1 MSSLEQN
8 RPFLRAEAPSHDLT
22 NLKLAQNQT
31 ELSTQIAELRA
42 TVEAQGLMMKRLL
55 ENLEESSKG
64 KQRERDVQSWHAAVR
79 LLRNLFESQA
89 AGNMHIFGLGFF
101 LLIDTSLFDSK
112 EGLGPIALLDNLLI
126 AKTEIPRTCRLGVKV
141 SRPFGAAGLN
151 PSLANVWACSVRGKQ
166 ASIRTPPG
174 YNDYWS
180 AARKQ
185 ECMGEGRM
193 NTKK

>member
-64 KQRERDVQSWHAAVR
+64 KQRERDVQS
-79 LLRNLFESQA
+79 
-89 AGNMHIFGLGFF
+89 
-101 LLIDTSLFDSK
+101 
-112 EGLGPIALLDNLLI
+112 
-126 AKTEIPRTCRLGVKV
+126 
-141 SRPFGAAGLN
+141 
-151 PSLANVWACSVRGKQ
+151 
-166 ASIRTPPG
+166 
-174 YNDYWS
+174 
-180 AARKQ
+180 
-185 ECMGEGRM
+185 
-193 NTKK
+193 